1 MMITMLQTAS
11 EVEGQVG
18 GMGATL
24 GIMCAL
30 PGIMMLVWFLCM
42 LAEVGKVDRNDA

>member
-1 MMITMLQTAS
+1 MMIAMLQTAS

-24 GIMCAL
+24 GFMCAL

-42 LAEVGKVDRNDA
+42 LAELGRGDDDA